1 VSDEP
6 VRLETLDNGLR
17 VVTQHMPGL
26 RSAAVGVWVD
36 VGARH
41 EEAALNG
48 VSHFLE
54 HMAFKGTTSRSAR
67 EIVEAIEDKG
77 GQLNAYTSREHTA
90 YHARIL
96 AEDVP
101 LALELIADIL
111 RHSVLDP
118 AEIER
123 EREVILQEIGQVE
136 DTPDDIVFDLW
147 QAGAFPD
154 QPIGRPVLGS
164 AETVR
169 AVSRD
174 RLTGHLERHYVP
186 GAMVLAAT
194 GAVEHARIVE
204 LALRLFGDLAVQPPV
219 PAEPARYQAADIR
232 LRRRLEQAHVVLGLE
247 GLGYHDPDLWALQVL
262 STVLGGGMSS
272 RLFQEI
278 REKRG
283 LAYSVFTFTNSFTD
297 CGTFGV
303 YAGTSGASAAELL
316 RVVAAETVAMTEVTD
331 EVEIERAKSQL
342 RAGLVMGLESCAALC
357 EELARQILIHG
368 RPIPPEETLA
378 RIDAVDAPAVRRV
391 ARRLLERPQPA
402 LTVLGPQ
409 RRLEPLDRIAR
420 RLRA

>member
-1 VSDEP
+1 MSDAP
-6 VRLETLDNGLR
+6 ARLATLGNGLR
-17 VVTQHMPGL
+17 VVTQRMPGL

-41 EEAALNG
+41 EDAPLNG

-54 HMAFKGTTSRSAR
+54 HMAFKGTTTRSAR
-67 EIVEAIEDKG
+67 EIVEQIEDKG

-96 AEDVP
+96 AEDLP

-136 DTPDDIVFDLW
+136 DTPDDLVFDLW

-164 AETVR
+164 NETVR
-169 AVSRD
+169 AVSRE
-174 RLTGHLERHYVP
+174 RLALHLERHYVP
-186 GAMVLAAT
+186 SAMVLAAT
-194 GAVEHARIVE
+194 GAIEHERIVDQGE
-204 LALRLFGDLAVQPPV
+204 RLFGDLAGG
-219 PAEPARYQAADIR
+219 PAVAAAPARYRAADIR
-232 LRRRLEQAHVVLGLE
+232 LRRRLEQAHLVLGLE
-247 GLGYHDPDLWALQVL
+247 GLTYHDPDFWALQVL

-272 RLFQEI
+272 RLFQEV

-283 LAYSVFTFTNSFTD
+283 LAYSVFTFTNSFAD

-303 YAGTSGASAAELL
+303 YAGTAGASAAELL
-316 RVVAAETVAMTEVTD
+316 RVVAAETVAMTAVAD
-331 EVEIERAKSQL
+331 EAEIERAKSQL
-342 RAGLVMGLESCAALC
+342 RASLVMGLESCAALC

-368 RPIPPEETLA
+368 RPVPPEETLA
-378 RIDAVDAPAVRRV
+378 RIDAVDPAAVRRV
-391 ARRLLERPQPA
+391 AARLLERPQPT
-402 LTVLGPQ
+402 LTVLGPH
-409 RRLEPLDRIAR
+409 RRLEPLDRIAG
-420 RLRA
+420 RLQA